1 MNFMQVGSFAALSR
15 QLANDATRFYGRLQY
30 VLTVAVRDLDR
41 TARSEYGIYQPSVDS
56 FPAWAELAPST
67 KADRVAQ
74 GFTENDPLLRSGSLR
89 DAGQWEV
96 HGLDGV
102 AGNTD
107 KRAFWH
113 EFGTVN
119 MPARPVYGPALARRM
134 NFISSTL
141 GHAIMARDVNFNFG
155 LLSDG
160 AGWLDHNED
169 YGHTSELR
177 I

>member
-1 MNFMQVGSFAALSR
+1 MSFV
-15 QLANDATRFYGRLQY
+15 QLTSFGAMARHLARDATRFYDRLQY

-41 TARSEYGIYQPSVDS
+41 TARKEYGVYQPSVDQ
-56 FPAWAELAPST
+56 FPAWAELADAT
-67 KADRVAQ
+67 KADRVRQ
-74 GFTENDPLLRSGSLR
+74 GFTENDPLLRSGALR
-89 DAGQWEV
+89 DASKWEV

-134 NFISSTL
+134 NFIASVL
-141 GHAIMARDVNFNFG
+141 GDAIIARDVHFNFG
-155 LLSDG
+155 LLADG
-160 AGWLDHNED
+160 RAHLDVNED
-169 YGHTSELR
+169 YEQTTELR